1 MNIWHSQV
9 CPQRDMTEINPT
21 LCSKRWESPPIDKTI
36 EDYIWVVDFAS
47 VVHLQHLRKH
57 FSFSLVLF
65 PHRAV
70 CLSVPVASLKGLLHT
85 ETCSVLLVSSLS
97 LPPQLLQGLGEFSKG
112 ENEKYIFCFFSKFLI
127 LSDLSLCT
135 EIAGIMACR
144 DQQVQP
150 QRAAPST

>member
-1 MNIWHSQV
+1 MNIWYSSV
-9 CPQRDMTEINPT
+9 CPQRDMTEINPKF
-21 LCSKRWESPPIDKTI
+21 CSKRWESPPIDKTI
-36 EDYIWVVDFAS
+36 ENYIGVADFAS

-57 FSFSLVLF
+57 VSSSLVLF

-85 ETCSVLLVSSLS
+85 ETCSLLLMSSLS
-97 LPPQLLQGLGEFSKG
+97 LPCQWLQGLGEFSKG
-112 ENEKYIFCFFSKFLI
+112 ENEKCIFCFFSKVLI

-144 DQQVQP
+144 GQQVQP